1 MQLTL
6 ETDQVAVFDDVLA
19 EGDLERLWHHVQAMT
34 FKPVPVGAP
43 GSPWLPTDGAAMMG
57 PGLVAWA
64 DPATTTVDPEHARF
78 PTSTPVD
85 PLIRRLLDEQPR
97 LARWV
102 GAAIHEWA
110 VLSAVPWLYPP
121 GSGLSW
127 HTDSSMYSGA
137 FAYYLHPVWDPQ
149 WGGELVLAHPSA
161 REQREL
167 VPGDHSQ
174 RFDRS
179 RLAASV
185 AEVGVGHYVVPR
197 RNRLVVIAG
206 GHPHKIARVDPTAG
220 HHVRASIA
228 GFYVRARS
236 LATLARSGR

>member
-1 MQLTL
+1 MKLTL
-6 ETDQVAVFDDVLA
+6 ENEQFAVFDDVLPPRA
-19 EGDLERLWHHVQAMT
+19 LEQLWNHFQAT
-34 FKPVPVGAP
+34 KFTAVPVGLP
-43 GSPWLPTDGAAMMG
+43 GSPWLPTDGPAMMG

-64 DPATTTVDPEHARF
+64 DPANKTIDPEHARF
-78 PTSTPVD
+78 PTSTPID
-85 PLIRRLLDEQPR
+85 PLIQRLLDEQPR
-97 LARWV
+97 LAPWV
-102 GAAIHEWA
+102 GPAIQEWA

-137 FAYYLHPVWDPQ
+137 FTYYLHPTWDPQ
-149 WGGELVLAHPSA
+149 WGGELVFAHPSA
-161 REQREL
+161 RAEREL

-179 RLAASV
+179 PLAASI
-185 AEVGVGHYVVPR
+185 AEMGIGHYVVPR

-206 GHPHKIARVDPTAG
+206 GHPHKIARVDVTAG

-236 LATLARSGR
+236 LATLVKPGR